1 LTSTSTTISNID
13 TFHAFSKLAPEL
25 RLKVWYEALPG
36 PAIVEIDF
44 CRGIKQ
50 WYNVKESQATTCSL
64 LVACKDSRDTYLKHY
79 VTLFKQYT
87 TTPFIPR
94 TGGWNLHG
102 ACGYNFFATNTTPI
116 SYFSPLVDTLYI
128 GASAE
133 ENLNIAIDALEYL
146 QQVPCLANIRFLGCE
161 FLELKHGLIYGDAP
175 NPLLLFPSLE
185 EFSVVVDDYSYEDV
199 TEGSLRPGG
208 QIEWF
213 GEQTEWLGDPM
224 KGDETSWV
232 QAECKEAFWNWK
244 KEVIQRGSTSP
255 IPSLSTRR
263 ITRGGVLPEDCNL
276 DNIDT
281 NREEEGEE
289 DEEEYSDEAEE
300 EEEEQEEEQEEDSED
315 GDEYGE
321 DYDEEASSGHEN
333 ENSD

>member
-1 LTSTSTTISNID
+1 
-13 TFHAFSKLAPEL
+13 
-25 RLKVWYEALPG
+25 
-36 PAIVEIDF
+36 
-44 CRGIKQ
+44 
-50 WYNVKESQATTCSL
+50 
-64 LVACKDSRDTYLKHY
+64 
-79 VTLFKQYT
+79 
-87 TTPFIPR
+87 
-94 TGGWNLHG
+94 
-102 ACGYNFFATNTTPI
+102 
-116 SYFSPLVDTLYI
+116 
-128 GASAE
+128 
-133 ENLNIAIDALEYL
+133 
-146 QQVPCLANIRFLGCE
+146 
-161 FLELKHGLIYGDAP
+161 
-175 NPLLLFPSLE
+175 
-185 EFSVVVDDYSYEDV
+185 
-199 TEGSLRPGG
+199 LRPGG

-255 IPSLSTRR
+255 IPTLSIRR

-281 NREEEGEE
+281 NREEEDEE

-300 EEEEQEEEQEEDSED
+300 EEEEQEEDTED